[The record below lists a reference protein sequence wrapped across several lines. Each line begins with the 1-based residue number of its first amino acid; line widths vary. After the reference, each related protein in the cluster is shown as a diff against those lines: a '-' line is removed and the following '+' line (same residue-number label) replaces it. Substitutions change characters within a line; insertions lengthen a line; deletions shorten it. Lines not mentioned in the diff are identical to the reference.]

1 LWLLWEARRRKRKY
15 GHAMPLRALED
26 VQHAQI
32 SAAARAKEQEQ
43 AMREEKRGD
52 DVESVTHLEQVE
64 MK

>member
-1 LWLLWEARRRKRKY
+1 
-15 GHAMPLRALED
+15 MPLRALED